1 MANRRFC
8 GLFHF
13 QGYTMESIS
22 SESSAPASVEAPS
35 ATPAPV
41 ADSTPAADAI
51 QQAGTVPGQPATD
64 QIQGDETVIANQDE
78 FPDEQAFVQLPG
90 EQRAENW
97 KRARSRIGEQNE
109 RIEQLAALEP
119 FKPAIETI
127 EQMGGW
133 DSVEPLLQLATN
145 LFAPVVGEDGQQ
157 VFDQSGLPQYTAAP
171 FVERLAEQSLGTL
184 DEILLKAFDIP
195 YGQETLGHKLFRER
209 LGLDPNLLETYQ
221 KIQSPDQARELITQS
236 GGIDPA
242 LFEGVNPEYHD
253 SLRSLMSTRPGL
265 KAEWAYMSDEAKS
278 ELLEDR
284 KEQLENR
291 KYAEEQRRRDEESAK
306 ERGLEAKRRIET
318 AGQQSMTEAQDRVVN
333 AQFAKLKQT
342 ATFFADEGDNT
353 DVWEDIIS
361 RSANDLQKD
370 PALKKASSE
379 CSAWHYRL
387 AEYEAAG
394 DRLKASQARVEIGKL
409 ERKLEKAFGDRVTE
423 RAGQW
428 SRRLGGARAVQQQQI
443 QDAKPRIEIGSA
455 GDNST
460 GNPPPAYSPPPTGMR
475 FGMSEER
482 KQQLAAD
489 LRARRQAMG
498 G

>member
-1 MANRRFC
+1 
-8 GLFHF
+8 
-13 QGYTMESIS
+13 MESIS

-51 QQAGTVPGQPATD
+51 QQAGTVPGQPA
-64 QIQGDETVIANQDE
+64 QEPVQSGETVAGSQDE
-78 FPDEQAFVQLPG
+78 FPDDAAFQALPG
-90 EQRAENW
+90 EQRASNW
-97 KRARSRIGEQNE
+97 QKARTRIGEQNQ
-109 RIEQLAALEP
+109 RIEALAALEP
-119 FKPAIETI
+119 FKPAVETI

-184 DEILLKAFDIP
+184 DEILLRAFDIP
-195 YGQETLGHKLFRER
+195 YGEETLGHKLFRER
-209 LGLDPNLLETYQ
+209 LGLDPNLLGTYQ
-221 KIQSPDQARELITQS
+221 QIQSPDQARELITQS

-242 LFEGVNPEYHD
+242 LFDSVNPEYHD

-265 KAEWAYMSDEAKS
+265 KAEWAYMADEAKS

-291 KYAEEQRRRDEESAK
+291 KYAEEQRRRDEESVK
-306 ERGLEAKRRIET
+306 ERGLEAKRRIEA
-318 AGQQSMTEAQDRVVN
+318 AGKQSMAEAQDRVVN

-361 RSANDLQKD
+361 RSANDLQSN
-370 PALKKASSE
+370 PELKRASE
-379 CSAWHYRL
+379 QCRAWHDRL
-387 AEYEAAG
+387 AEHEAAG

-443 QDAKPRIEIGSA
+443 QDAKPRIEVGSP
-455 GDNST
+455 GDLPG
-460 GNPPPAYSPPPTGMR
+460 GNPPPAYSPPPPGMR
-475 FGMSEER
+475 FGLSEER
-482 KQQLAAD
+482 KHQLAAQ
-489 LRARRQAMG
+489 LKAQKMG
-498 G
+498 NG